1 MVGRNLTLKITGK
14 NNQAAALVQKVW
26 NFAHVLKDDG
36 LAFMDYTE
44 QITYLLFLKMVW
56 EQRKS
61 GASEIPSRYTW
72 GALKNINDNAE
83 RLERYHEGLRELS
96 EYGGLIG
103 LIFTKPQSKINDPA
117 KLQLLIQMIDSE
129 DWSKL
134 DVDVKGEVYEGL
146 LARNADDVRGGAGQY
161 FTPRP
166 VIRAIVEVMR
176 PEPMMRIS
184 DPACG
189 TGGFLLAAF
198 EYLRSKMDSIEETAY
213 LRTRTLHGVDLVPNV
228 ARLCAMNLFLHG
240 IIDTDPKQPVVSIGD
255 SLVLKPEQVDMV
267 LTNPPFGKKSSF
279 TIIGED
285 GKSQTDKMSYQ
296 RQDFWATTSNKQLNF
311 VQHVYSM
318 LIETGRAAVVVPD
331 NVLFEGGAGE
341 KIRRTLLQRCDV
353 HTLLRLPTGIWYS
366 PGVKA
371 NVLFFDK
378 RPVSNTPATKE
389 IWIYDLRSNHNFSLR
404 QNPIRSEDLTDF
416 IHCYSAD
423 DLTRRKETALFRR
436 FKYSEIIA
444 RDKANLDIRW
454 EDKTTNAEQGLTPQ
468 ETLKEILE
476 DLEEAMR
483 EFAAAE
489 SEIRK

>member
-1 MVGRNLTLKITGK
+1 MS
-14 NNQAAALVQKVW
+14 NNQRPASAIVQKVW
-26 NFAHVLKDDG
+26 QYAHVLKDDG

-44 QITYLLFLKMVW
+44 QITYLLFLKMTW
-56 EQRKS
+56 EQQQV
-61 GASEIPSRYTW
+61 GANEIPSRYTW
-72 GALKNINDNAE
+72 GALKNIKDNAK
-83 RLERYHEGLRELS
+83 RLERYHQGLRKLS
-96 EYGGLIG
+96 ERPGLIG

-117 KLQLLIQMIDSE
+117 KLHLLIQMIDSE

-176 PEPMMRIS
+176 PEPTMQIS

-198 EYLRSKMDSIEETAY
+198 EYLKSRTANAKEAAY
-213 LRTRTLHGVDLVPNV
+213 LRKRTLHGVDLVPNV

-240 IIDTDPKQPVVSIGD
+240 IGTDPKHPMVSIYD
-255 SLVLKPEQVDMV
+255 SLESKAEPVDMV

-279 TIIGED
+279 TIIGEGGKALTD
-285 GKSQTDKMSYQ
+285 GISYK
-296 RQDFWATTSNKQLNF
+296 RPDFWATTSNKQLNF
-311 VQHVYSM
+311 LQHVYSM
-318 LIETGRAAVVVPD
+318 LKETGRAAMVAPD

-353 HTLLRLPTGIWYS
+353 HTLLRLPIGIWYS

-378 RPVSNTPATKE
+378 KPVTKPPATKE
-389 IWIYDLRSNHNFSLR
+389 VWVYDLRSNRNFSVR
-404 QNPIRSEDLTDF
+404 QNPIGPEDLTDF
-416 IHCYSAD
+416 IHCYRAD
-423 DLTRRKETALFRR
+423 DPTRRKETDHFRR

-444 RDKANLDIRW
+444 RDKANLDIQW
-454 EDKTTNAEQGLTPQ
+454 QHETMNATHGGTPQ
-468 ETLKEILE
+468 ELMKEILE
-476 DLEEAMR
+476 DLKEAVR

-489 SEIRK
+489 SEIRR

>member
-1 MVGRNLTLKITGK
+1 MSIH
-14 NNQAAALVQKVW
+14 QSAAIVQKVW
-26 NFAHVLKDDG
+26 NYAHVLKDDG

-56 EQRKS
+56 EQREA

-72 GALKNINDNAE
+72 GALKNINDNGK
-83 RLERYHEGLRELS
+83 RLERYHQGLRKLS
-96 EYGGLIG
+96 EQRGLIG
-103 LIFTKPQSKINDPA
+103 LIYTKPQSKITDPA
-117 KLQLLIQMIDSE
+117 KLHLLIQMIDRE
-129 DWSKL
+129 NWSSL

-146 LARNADDVRGGAGQY
+146 LARNAEDVRGGAGQY

-166 VIRAIVEVMR
+166 LIRAIVEVMR
-176 PEPMMRIS
+176 PEPTMRIS

-198 EYLRSKMDSIEETAY
+198 EYLKGKTANAKEVAY
-213 LRTRTLHGVDLVPNV
+213 LRTKALHGVDLVPNV

-240 IIDTDPKQPVVSIGD
+240 IGIDRKYRLVKIGD
-255 SLVLKPEQVDMV
+255 SLESKAEPVDMV

-279 TIIGED
+279 TIIGEG
-285 GKSQTDKMSYQ
+285 GKNQTDKISYE
-296 RQDFWATTSNKQLNF
+296 RPDFWATTSNKQLNF

-318 LIETGRAAVVVPD
+318 LNETGRAAVVVPD

-341 KIRRTLLQRCDV
+341 KIRRALLQRCEV

-371 NVLFFDK
+371 NVIFFDK
-378 RPVSNTPATKE
+378 KPVSNTPATKE
-389 IWIYDLRSNHNFSLR
+389 VWVYDLRSNQSFTLR
-404 QNPIRSEDLTDF
+404 QNPIGADDLTDF
-416 IHCYSAD
+416 VRCYCAD
-423 DLTRRKETALFRR
+423 EPIRRKETDRFRR

-444 RDKANLDIRW
+444 RDKANLDIQWRH
-454 EDKTTNAEQGLTPQ
+454 DTMNMTRTSSPQ
-468 ETLKEILE
+468 KLMKEILE
-476 DLEEAMR
+476 DLKEALR

-489 SEIRK
+489 STIRQ

>member
-1 MVGRNLTLKITGK
+1 MSQNSS
-14 NNQAAALVQKVW
+14 ALVQKVW
-26 NFAHVLKDDG
+26 NYAHVLKDDG

-44 QITYLLFLKMVW
+44 QITYLLFLKMTW
-56 EQRKS
+56 EQRQV
-61 GASEIPSRYTW
+61 GANKIPSRYTW
-72 GALKNINDNAE
+72 GALKNINDNKKI
-83 RLERYHEGLRELS
+83 LPRYHQGLRKLS
-96 EYGGLIG
+96 EQPGLIG

-117 KLQLLIQMIDSE
+117 KLHLLIQMIDSE
-129 DWSKL
+129 NWSRL

-198 EYLRSKMDSIEETAY
+198 EYLKSRPANAEEAAF
-213 LRTRTLHGVDLVPNV
+213 LRTKALHGVDLVPNV

-240 IIDTDPKQPVVSIGD
+240 IGTDHKHPVVSIGD
-255 SLVLKPEQVDMV
+255 SLESKAEPAEPVDMV

-279 TIIGED
+279 TIIGEG
-285 GKSQTDKMSYQ
+285 GKSQTGKISYE
-296 RQDFWATTSNKQLNF
+296 RPDFWATTSNKQLNF

-318 LIETGRAAVVVPD
+318 LKEAGRAAVVVPD

-341 KIRRTLLQRCDV
+341 KIRRALLHRCEV

-378 RPVSNTPATKE
+378 KPVTKTPATKE
-389 IWIYDLRSNHNFSLR
+389 VWVYDLRSNQKFSLR
-404 QNPIRSEDLTDF
+404 QNPIGPEDLTDF
-416 IHCYSAD
+416 IHCYRTD
-423 DLTRRKETALFRR
+423 DPTRRKETAHFRR

-444 RDKANLDIRW
+444 RDKASLDIQW
-454 EDKTTNAEQGLTPQ
+454 ERETMNATQGGTPQ
-468 ETLKEILE
+468 ALVKEILR

-489 SEIRK
+489 SEIRR

>member
-1 MVGRNLTLKITGK
+1 MSQTSSV
-14 NNQAAALVQKVW
+14 LVQKVW
-26 NFAHVLKDDG
+26 NYAHVLKDDG

-56 EQRKS
+56 EQREG
-61 GASEIPSRYTW
+61 GANEIPSRYSW
-72 GALKNINDNAE
+72 GALKSFDDNTR
-83 RLERYHEGLRELS
+83 RLERYHQGLRKLS
-96 EYGGLIG
+96 ELPGLIG

-117 KLQLLIQMIDSE
+117 KLHLLIEMIDSE
-129 DWSKL
+129 NWSRL
-134 DVDVKGEVYEGL
+134 DLDVKGEVYEGL

-198 EYLRSKMDSIEETAY
+198 EYLKDKTVNAKEAAH
-213 LRTRTLHGVDLVPNV
+213 LRTRTFHGVDLVPNV

-240 IIDTDPKQPVVSIGD
+240 IGTDHEHPAVSICD
-255 SLVLKPEQVDMV
+255 SLESKAEPVDMV
-267 LTNPPFGKKSSF
+267 LTNPPFGKKSCF
-279 TIIGED
+279 TIIGAG
-285 GKSQTDKMSYQ
+285 GKSQTDKISYE
-296 RQDFWATTSNKQLNF
+296 RPDFWSTTSNKQLNF
-311 VQHVYSM
+311 VQHVHSM
-318 LIETGRAAVVVPD
+318 LKDTGRAAVVVPD

-341 KIRRTLLQRCDV
+341 HIRRALLQRCEV

-378 RPVSNTPATKE
+378 KPVSRTPATKE
-389 IWIYDLRSNHNFSLR
+389 VWVYDLRSNQKFSLR
-404 QNPIRSEDLTDF
+404 QNPIKSQDLTDF
-416 IHCYSAD
+416 IHCYRAD
-423 DLTRRKETALFRR
+423 DPARRKETARFRR
-436 FKYSEIIA
+436 FKYSEILT
-444 RDKANLDIRW
+444 RDKANLDIQW
-454 EDKTTNAEQGLTPQ
+454 PGETKNAAHGETPQ
-468 ETLKEILE
+468 ALMKEILE
-476 DLEEAMR
+476 DLGEAMR

-489 SEIRK
+489 RTIRW